1 MIGARQ
7 FGGMYPRLSARLL
20 PEDGALLA
28 RNCWLDRGTPRP
40 IPELQQVSRVG
51 SFTAGTRT
59 IYRYDGSSADGDMR
73 FFRWNFDV
81 DVVRAPVF
89 NDTINRVIWSG
100 EEKSGDPVEKNVVQ
114 PLVRQTN
121 DEIMRGQ
128 SFTSPGVP
136 FSRVLGVPAPDRPI
150 TWTLGAFTNQDTE
163 EVAVNDVWVYTW
175 VTDLQE
181 EGPPSPASAIATRGF
196 NEDGTIR
203 PAVLAIPQNAPDG
216 HGINHYRIY
225 RSTGES
231 FEQVYQGNLV
241 RSSTATQSYT
251 DRLTEDQLGGALIS
265 ENWDPPPAG
274 LLGLT
279 VLHNG
284 ILAGFKGRDI
294 YFSVPY
300 QPHAWPQDYI
310 VTLDS
315 DIVGISGYGV
325 NVIVGT
331 EGKPYIISG
340 DDPATSTVQ
349 QLELDQPCVSKRS
362 FAWIDRMGVVYASPD
377 GLVLVGPRGGETISR
392 QFYDREDWQKLNLE
406 NMRGVYH
413 DGKYVAFMPNQAIA
427 LSQIQAPIEFDDSDL
442 RAAYLDREEDKIWVL
457 DSSKRLNECET
468 DDVEGTKREMVW
480 RSRLYVMPGSTVNAA
495 QVFADGPVTLR
506 LYYSNEELEEYPP
519 QVAYWERD
527 ITESEINRP
536 IRIPPLGIWSHWV
549 YEVSGTNEVFEVRVG
564 SMAEMIG

>member
-28 RNCWLDRGTPRP
+28 RNCWLDRGSPRP
-40 IPELQQVSRVG
+40 IPVLQQESGVG
-51 SFTAGTRT
+51 TFPASTQT
-59 IYRYDGSSADGDMR
+59 IYRYDGEPGSYR
-73 FFRWNFDV
+73 FFRWRQDV
-81 DVVRAPVF
+81 DVVRSPVF
-89 NDTINRVIWSG
+89 NDTLNRVIWSG
-100 EEKSGDPVEKNVVQ
+100 EQKAGEQTPDDAR
-114 PLVRQTN
+114 VRHTN
-121 DEIMRGQ
+121 TRVMQGQ
-128 SFTSPGVP
+128 SFTSPGLP
-136 FSRVLGVPAPDRPI
+136 FSRELGVPAPDRAI
-150 TWTLGAFTNQDTE
+150 TWTLGDFTDQDTE
-163 EVAVNDVWVYTW
+163 EVALNDVWVYTW

-196 NEDGTIR
+196 NTDGTIR
-203 PAVLAIPQNAPDG
+203 PAILSIPQNAPSG
-216 HGINHYRIY
+216 RGINRYRIY

-241 RSSTATQSYT
+241 SSAVNPQTYT
-251 DRLTEDQLGGALIS
+251 DQLTEDQLGSALIT

-315 DIVGISGYGV
+315 DIVGIGGYGV

-331 EGKPYIISG
+331 VGKPYIISG

-377 GLVLVGPRGGETISR
+377 GLVLVGPNGGEFISR
-392 QFYDREDWQKLNLE
+392 TFYDREDWNQLDIRD
-406 NMRGVYH
+406 MRGIYH
-413 DGKYVAFMPNQAIA
+413 DGKYVAFFPNQTIA
-427 LSQIQAPIEFDDSDL
+427 LSPQQAPIEFDDTGL
-442 RAAYLDREEDKIWVL
+442 RGAYLDREEDKIWVL
-457 DSSKRLNECET
+457 NADNDLHEWET
-468 DDVEGTKREMVW
+468 DDVQGTNREMIW
-480 RSRLYVMPGSTVNAA
+480 RSRLYVMPGMSVNAA
-495 QVFADGPVTLR
+495 QVFAEGPVTLW
-506 LYYSNEELEEYPP
+506 LYYANEEIEDYSTATNIWKKDLT
-519 QVAYWERD
+519 AN
-527 ITESEINRP
+527 EINRP
-536 IRIPPLGIWSHWV
+536 IRIPALGIWSHWV
-549 YEVSGTNEVFEVRVG
+549 YEIKGQNTVSEVRIG
-564 SMAEMIG
+564 TMAEMVG